1 MAVFSSDYVYVSPI
15 IKHANYNTKSLSK
28 YQILYTYGHNKESFN
43 EEVSVDKTLV
53 PLGFCIAD
61 SKYHLSYKTEEYI
74 KHYIGI
80 ATARVF
86 PGKYI
91 FLNEA
96 FTKMFSRTNSNI
108 YKNIFP
114 EEITNIDYI
123 NNFISNTPTTIYD
136 VTQNNHGFTI
146 HDVIYLDANGLY
158 QKAIAE
164 DSEKAF
170 AIGIVTNVFD
180 NNTFTLMKSG
190 RFNYKHLEYDDTS
203 ILYLSDKIPGKLV
216 HYTEISNMVY
226 VPIAIYTD
234 NSIIINI
241 QQGSIGSE
249 LAPYTND
256 IEFDFYSQSELNDV
270 VNQIVSEV

>member
-1 MAVFSSDYVYVSPI
+1 MPIIEDKKVMYKEHRLDELNKIQGILKKYDNHVLNIRVGGTDFSSIFGLRRDVS
-15 IKHANYNTKSLSK
+15 
-28 YQILYTYGHNKESFN
+28 
-43 EEVSVDKTLV
+43 
-53 PLGFCIAD
+53 
-61 SKYHLSYKTEEYI
+61 
-74 KHYIGI
+74 
-80 ATARVF
+80 
-86 PGKYI
+86 
-91 FLNEA
+91 
-96 FTKMFSRTNSNI
+96 
-108 YKNIFP
+108 
-114 EEITNIDYI
+114 
-123 NNFISNTPTTIYD
+123 TTIYD